1 MFMQNHHSER
11 IYEASTVNLAQVEC
25 LWRAFKAVGIR
36 SLRYTGKTVAIISIS
51 VLSDGTNGF
60 ISIWSS
66 FAEITSQGAVH
77 D

>member
-1 MFMQNHHSER
+1 
-11 IYEASTVNLAQVEC
+11 V
-25 LWRAFKAVGIR
+25 FKAVGIR